1 MDCLNWHYAKYAVWS
16 VLVVVGGAAVAAIFQ
31 TEYLNALFWFAGAF
45 VCIQVLECIERRKK
59 IKTFEVES

>member
-1 MDCLNWHYAKYAVWS
+1 M
-16 VLVVVGGAAVAAIFQ
+16 VGGAAVAAIFQ